1 MVVEPPENPTFSTK
15 KEKYGGGISKNE
27 SKVGFSGGA
36 SAGVPAQVAGLSFS
50 HSARNR
56 FEFRC
61 TKEPYRT
68 KSRRDRLESILTPV
82 MGVILVGLVIVI
94 LHIPKS
100 PYLNRYFELLPVLI
114 WCT

>member
-1 MVVEPPENPTFSTK
+1 MPPPENPTFSTK

-61 TKEPYRT
+61 TKEPNCNFCAARAAT
-68 KSRRDRLESILTPV
+68 DGRHAVPSIGFSGGKTEIL
-82 MGVILVGLVIVI
+82 GVRSTLFCFAAAFGGI
-94 LHIPKS
+94 
-100 PYLNRYFELLPVLI
+100 
-114 WCT
+114 